1 MALSWKPQ
9 PVSLCNPECLS
20 GIRSGLN
27 LVLDQFE
34 SGCLGPLCMW
44 YSLFCFYMFNT
55 QRGLGVDLGLN
66 NIGEENF
73 QANLRPGIGNLLYWF
88 GLLVGLLFV

>member
-1 MALSWKPQ
+1 MLSWKPQ

-66 NIGEENF
+66 NIGEGSSCAEDKVR
-73 QANLRPGIGNLLYWF
+73 QH
-88 GLLVGLLFV
+88 LLFLSTQ